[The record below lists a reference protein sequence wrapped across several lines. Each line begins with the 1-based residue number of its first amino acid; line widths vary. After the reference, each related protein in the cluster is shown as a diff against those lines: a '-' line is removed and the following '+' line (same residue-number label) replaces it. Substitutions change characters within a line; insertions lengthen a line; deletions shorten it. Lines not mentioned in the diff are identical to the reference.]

1 MTTDILVDVGEEY
14 VIKNNVDGATFTF
27 GLYDDSTDSLSDSSE
42 VGDITTEPEN
52 ANYSTQSVTVSAA
65 NLAGNWGVENDGSFS
80 FDFSDV
86 EPGDSEVQDVDA
98 AYVTVNFT
106 SDELGQE
113 SDTDNLIGNFALEQ
127 TRDIGSLD
135 AIEVGAGDATLT
147 LD

>member
-1 MTTDILVDVGEEY
+1 MATDILVNVGEEY

-65 NLAGNWGVENDGSFS
+65 NLAGNWGVENDGAFE

-86 EPGDSEVQDVDA
+86 QPGDSEVQDVDA

>member
-1 MTTDILVDVGEEY
+1 MTTDILVNVGEEY

-27 GLYDDSTDSLSDSSE
+27 GLYDDSTDDLTDTSV

-52 ANYSTQSVTVSAA
+52 ENYSTQSVTVSAE
-65 NLAGNWGVENDGSFS
+65 NLAGNWGVENDATFE

-86 EPGDSEVQDVDA
+86 TDGDPEVQDVDA

-106 SDELGQE
+106 SDELEQE
-113 SDTDNLIGNFALEQ
+113 EANDNLIGNFALEQ
-127 TRDIGSLD
+127 TRDIGQLD
-135 AIEVGAGDATLT
+135 TIEVGAGDATLT